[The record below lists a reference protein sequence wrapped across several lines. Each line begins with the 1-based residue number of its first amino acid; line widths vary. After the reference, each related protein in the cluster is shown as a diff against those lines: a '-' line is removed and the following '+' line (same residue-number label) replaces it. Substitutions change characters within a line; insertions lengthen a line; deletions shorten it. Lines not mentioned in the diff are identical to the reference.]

1 MKITDVALGH
11 KMVEMSWHEAL
22 LAAGTNET
30 DSEMER
36 DMRFNSWIGN
46 RKYRII
52 DASEYETQQ
61 PKAAADGIEVLI
73 IKGNDYVRK
82 P

>member
-1 MKITDVALGH
+1 MKITDLAQGD

-22 LAAGTNET
+22 LAAGTNED
-30 DSEMER
+30 DSGMER

-52 DASEYETQQ
+52 DAEDYTTQQ
-61 PKAAADGIEVLI
+61 PKAMADGIEVLI
-73 IKGNDYVRK
+73 IKGNNYVSK
-82 P
+82 S

>member
-1 MKITDVALGH
+1 MKITDLAQGE

-22 LAAGTNET
+22 LAAGTDEKEP
-30 DSEMER
+30 DMER
-36 DMRFNSWIGN
+36 DMKFTNWFGK

-52 DASEYETQQ
+52 DAEDYTTQQ